1 MAKLEN
7 RQQLQELRATCEA
20 AAKKETRKILVCA
33 GTGCVSGGS
42 LDIYAALKAKME
54 ERGIAC
60 EVELAHDPHDDV
72 VGLKKSGC
80 HGFCEMGPLV
90 RIEPQGWLLTKV
102 KLADAEAFSEEEFN
116 NLEIGDDWKPKYDY
130 LLFKKAVE
138 TVFDAERK

>member
-7 RQQLQELRATCEA
+7 RQQLQELRAACEA

-60 EVELAHDPHDDV
+60 EIELGHVPHDDV

-102 KLADAEAFSEEEFN
+102 NIPSECGN
-116 NLEIGDDWKPKYDY
+116 SVHQAG
-130 LLFKKAVE
+130 
-138 TVFDAERK
+138 

>member
-7 RQQLQELRATCEA
+7 RQQLQELRAACEA

-60 EVELAHDPHDDV
+60 EVELGHVPHDDV

-80 HGFCEMGPLV
+80 HGFCEMGPLRLV
-90 RIEPQGWLLTKV
+90 PV
-102 KLADAEAFSEEEFN
+102 S
-116 NLEIGDDWKPKYDY
+116 
-130 LLFKKAVE
+130 
-138 TVFDAERK
+138 